1 MNIRQVSA
9 ICLSIAATHFVYA
22 ASNVANPVNDSSQTK
37 GIIKNQYIVILNKD
51 AGPSK
56 DFAQNIA
63 KQHAGKVLQSY
74 DTVLKGFAI
83 YLPDTAGTAFIEA
96 MKKNPQVLS
105 VESDTIVN
113 IDATTQSNPDWG
125 LDRIDQKA
133 LPLNSAY
140 SYLQTGSGTTAYIV
154 DTGILS
160 SHQEFSGRVLSGYT
174 AISDGNGTTDCNG
187 HGTHVAGTVGGTTYG
202 VAKNVNLVPIRILGC
217 DGSGASSNVIAGLD
231 WILKNG
237 KKPAVVNMSLGG
249 ATSSSLDSAVENL
262 YNNGYVMVVAAGNS
276 NTDACTSSPARV
288 SKAITV
294 AATDNTDRA
303 SYSNYGSCVDIFA
316 PGSQINSSW
325 IGSNTATKILNGTSM
340 ATPHVAGV
348 VAEMLQSTP
357 TASPQTIS
365 TNLLNQ
371 ASSNVVKTLQVAQT
385 ACYINLLNKNII
397 LYD

>member
-22 ASNVANPVNDSSQTK
+22 ASNVVNPVNDSSQAK

-51 AGPSK
+51 TGPSK

-125 LDRIDQKA
+125 IDRIDQKA
-133 LPLNSAY
+133 LPLNSTY

-202 VAKNVNLVPIRILGC
+202 VAKSVNLVPIRILGC

-262 YNNGYVMVVAAGNS
+262 FNNGYVMVVAAGNS
-276 NTDACTSSPARV
+276 NTDACSSSPARV

-294 AATDNTDRA
+294 AATDNTDTRA

-371 ASSNVVKTLQVAQT
+371 ASSNVVK
-385 ACYINLLNKNII
+385 NPSGSPNRLLYKSP
-397 LYD
+397 

>member
-1 MNIRQVSA
+1 MKFCQVSTFLLA
-9 ICLSIAATHFVYA
+9 IALSHLTYA
-22 ASNVANPVNDSSQTK
+22 APATTNSILGSSEAK

-51 AGPSK
+51 VGSSNE
-56 DFAQNIA
+56 FAQGIA
-63 KQHAGKVLQSY
+63 KQHGGKVLQTY
-74 DTVLKGFAI
+74 DAVLKGFAI
-83 YLPDTAGTAFIEA
+83 YLPDVAGTAFVEA
-96 MKKNPQVLS
+96 MKKNPKVVS
-105 VESDTIVN
+105 VENDTIMK

-125 LDRIDQKA
+125 LDRIDQKN
-133 LPLNSAY
+133 LPLDSAY

-160 SHQEFSGRVLSGYT
+160 THQQFSGRVLSGYT
-174 AISDGNGTTDCNG
+174 AISDGNGTSDCHG
-187 HGTHVAGTVGGTTYG
+187 HGTHVAGTVGGSTYG
-202 VAKNVNLVPIRILGC
+202 VAKNVSLVPIRILGC

-249 ATSSSLDSAVENL
+249 EANASLDSAVENL
-262 YNNGYVMVVAAGNS
+262 FNNGYVMVVAAGNS
-276 NTDACTSSPARV
+276 NTDACSSSPARV

-294 AATDNTDRA
+294 AATDSTDTRA

-325 IGSNTATKILNGTSM
+325 IGSNTATKVLNGTSM

-357 TASPQTIS
+357 TATPQTIS

-371 ASSNVVKTLQVAQT
+371 ASSNVVK
-385 ACYINLLNKNII
+385 NPSGSPNRLLYKSPQ
-397 LYD
+397 

>member
-1 MNIRQVSA
+1 MKFCQVSTFLLA
-9 ICLSIAATHFVYA
+9 IALSHLTYA
-22 ASNVANPVNDSSQTK
+22 APATTNSVLSSSEAK

-51 AGPSK
+51 VGSSNE
-56 DFAQNIA
+56 FAQGIA
-63 KQHAGKVLQSY
+63 KQHGGKVLQTY
-74 DTVLKGFAI
+74 DAVLKGFAI
-83 YLPDTAGTAFIEA
+83 YLPDVAGTAFVEA
-96 MKKNPQVLS
+96 MKKNPKVVS
-105 VESDTIVN
+105 VENDTIMK
-113 IDATTQSNPDWG
+113 IEATTQSNPDWG
-125 LDRIDQKA
+125 LDRIDQRN
-133 LPLNSAY
+133 LPLDSAY

-160 SHQEFSGRVLSGYT
+160 THQQFSGRVLSGYT
-174 AISDGNGTTDCNG
+174 AISDGNGTSDCHG
-187 HGTHVAGTVGGTTYG
+187 HGTHVAGTVGGSTYG
-202 VAKNVNLVPIRILGC
+202 VAKNVSLVPIRILGC

-249 ATSSSLDSAVENL
+249 EANTSLDSAVENL
-262 YNNGYVMVVAAGNS
+262 FNNGYVMVVAAGNS
-276 NTDACTSSPARV
+276 NTDACSSSPARV

-294 AATDNTDRA
+294 AATDNTDTRA

-325 IGSNTATKILNGTSM
+325 IGSNTATKVLNGTSM

-357 TASPQTIS
+357 TATPQTIS

-371 ASSNVVKTLQVAQT
+371 ASSNVVK
-385 ACYINLLNKNII
+385 NPSGSPNRLLYKSPQ
-397 LYD
+397 

>member
-22 ASNVANPVNDSSQTK
+22 ASNVVNPVNDSSQAK

-63 KQHAGKVLQSY
+63 KQHAGRVLQSY

-83 YLPDTAGTAFIEA
+83 YLPDTAGAAFIEA
-96 MKKNPQVLS
+96 MKKNPHVLS

-133 LPLNSAY
+133 LPLNSTY

-202 VAKNVNLVPIRILGC
+202 VAKSVNLVPIRILGC

-294 AATDNTDRA
+294 AATDNTDTRA

-371 ASSNVVKTLQVAQT
+371 ASSNVVK
-385 ACYINLLNKNII
+385 NPSGSPNRLLYKSP
-397 LYD
+397 

>member
-1 MNIRQVSA
+1 
-9 ICLSIAATHFVYA
+9 
-22 ASNVANPVNDSSQTK
+22 
-37 GIIKNQYIVILNKD
+37 
-51 AGPSK
+51 
-56 DFAQNIA
+56 IA

-217 DGSGASSNVIAGLD
+217 DGSGASS
-231 WILKNG
+231 
-237 KKPAVVNMSLGG
+237 
-249 ATSSSLDSAVENL
+249 
-262 YNNGYVMVVAAGNS
+262 Y
-276 NTDACTSSPARV
+276 
-288 SKAITV
+288 
-294 AATDNTDRA
+294 
-303 SYSNYGSCVDIFA
+303 
-316 PGSQINSSW
+316 
-325 IGSNTATKILNGTSM
+325 
-340 ATPHVAGV
+340 
-348 VAEMLQSTP
+348 
-357 TASPQTIS
+357 
-365 TNLLNQ
+365 
-371 ASSNVVKTLQVAQT
+371 
-385 ACYINLLNKNII
+385 
-397 LYD
+397 

>member
-22 ASNVANPVNDSSQTK
+22 ASNVANPVNDSSQAK

-83 YLPDTAGTAFIEA
+83 YLPDTAGAAFIEA
-96 MKKNPQVLS
+96 MKKNPHVLS

-133 LPLNSAY
+133 LPLNSTY

-249 ATSSSLDSAVENL
+249 EANASLDSAVENL
-262 YNNGYVMVVAAGNS
+262 FNNGYVMVVAAGNS
-276 NTDACTSSPARV
+276 NTDACSSSPARV

-294 AATDNTDRA
+294 AATDSTDTRA

-325 IGSNTATKILNGTSM
+325 IGSNTATKVLNGTSM
-340 ATPHVAGV
+340 ATPHVVGV

-357 TASPQTIS
+357 TATPQTTS

-371 ASSNVVKTLQVAQT
+371 ASNNVVKNPSGSPNRLLYKSAQ
-385 ACYINLLNKNII
+385 
-397 LYD
+397 

>member
-1 MNIRQVSA
+1 MKFCQVSTFLLA
-9 ICLSIAATHFVYA
+9 IALSHLTYA
-22 ASNVANPVNDSSQTK
+22 APATTNSVLGSSEAK

-51 AGPSK
+51 VGSSNE
-56 DFAQNIA
+56 FAQGIA
-63 KQHAGKVLQSY
+63 KQHGGKVLQTY
-74 DTVLKGFAI
+74 DAVLKGFAI
-83 YLPDTAGTAFIEA
+83 YLPDVAGTAFVEA
-96 MKKNPQVLS
+96 MKKNPKVVS
-105 VESDTIVN
+105 VENDTIMKV
-113 IDATTQSNPDWG
+113 DATTQSNPDWG
-125 LDRIDQKA
+125 LDRIDQRN
-133 LPLNSAY
+133 LPLDSAY

-160 SHQEFSGRVLSGYT
+160 THQQFSGRVLSGYT
-174 AISDGNGTTDCNG
+174 AISDGNGTSDCHG
-187 HGTHVAGTVGGTTYG
+187 HGTHVAGTVGGSTYG
-202 VAKNVNLVPIRILGC
+202 VAKNVSLVPIRILGC

-249 ATSSSLDSAVENL
+249 EANTSLDSAVENL
-262 YNNGYVMVVAAGNS
+262 FNNGYVMVVAAGNS
-276 NTDACTSSPARV
+276 NTDACSSSPARV

-294 AATDNTDRA
+294 AATDSTDARA

-325 IGSNTATKILNGTSM
+325 IGSNTATKVLNGTSM

-357 TASPQTIS
+357 TATPQTIS

-371 ASSNVVKTLQVAQT
+371 ASSNVVK
-385 ACYINLLNKNII
+385 NPSGSPNRLLYKSPQ
-397 LYD
+397 

>member
-1 MNIRQVSA
+1 MKFCQVSTFLLTIA
-9 ICLSIAATHFVYA
+9 LSHLTYA
-22 ASNVANPVNDSSQTK
+22 APATTNSVLSSSEAK

-51 AGPSK
+51 MGSSNE
-56 DFAQNIA
+56 FAQGIA
-63 KQHAGKVLQSY
+63 KQHGGKVLQTY
-74 DTVLKGFAI
+74 DAVLKGFAI
-83 YLPDTAGTAFIEA
+83 YLPDVAGTAFVEA
-96 MKKNPQVLS
+96 MKKNPKVVS
-105 VESDTIVN
+105 VENDTIMK

-125 LDRIDQKA
+125 LDRIDQKN
-133 LPLNSAY
+133 LPLDSAY

-160 SHQEFSGRVLSGYT
+160 THQQFSGRVLSGYT
-174 AISDGNGTTDCNG
+174 AISDGNGTSDCHG
-187 HGTHVAGTVGGTTYG
+187 HGTHVAGTVGGSTYG
-202 VAKNVNLVPIRILGC
+202 VAKNVSLVPIRILGC

-249 ATSSSLDSAVENL
+249 EANASLDSAVENL
-262 YNNGYVMVVAAGNS
+262 FNNGYVMVVAAGNS
-276 NTDACTSSPARV
+276 NTDACSSSPARV

-294 AATDNTDRA
+294 AATDSTDTRA

-325 IGSNTATKILNGTSM
+325 IGSNTATKVLNGTSM

-357 TASPQTIS
+357 TATPQIIS

-371 ASSNVVKTLQVAQT
+371 ASSNVVK
-385 ACYINLLNKNII
+385 NPSGSPNRLLYKSPQ
-397 LYD
+397 

>member
-22 ASNVANPVNDSSQTK
+22 ASNVANPVNDSSQAK

-83 YLPDTAGTAFIEA
+83 YLPDTAGAAFIEA
-96 MKKNPQVLS
+96 MKKNPHVLS

-133 LPLNSAY
+133 LPLNSTY

-249 ATSSSLDSAVENL
+249 EANASLDSAVENL
-262 YNNGYVMVVAAGNS
+262 FNNGYVMVVAAGNS
-276 NTDACTSSPARV
+276 NTDACSSSPARV

-294 AATDNTDRA
+294 AATDSTDTRA

-325 IGSNTATKILNGTSM
+325 IGSNTATKVLNGTSM
-340 ATPHVAGV
+340 ATPHVVGV
-348 VAEMLQSTP
+348 VAEMLQSIPSAT
-357 TASPQTIS
+357 PQTIS

-371 ASSNVVKTLQVAQT
+371 ASNNVVKNPSGSPNRLLYKSAQ
-385 ACYINLLNKNII
+385 
-397 LYD
+397 

>member
-1 MNIRQVSA
+1 MRQVSA

-22 ASNVANPVNDSSQTK
+22 ASNVTNPVNDSSQAK

-83 YLPDTAGTAFIEA
+83 YLPDTAGAAFIEA
-96 MKKNPQVLS
+96 MKKNPHVLS

-294 AATDNTDRA
+294 AATDNTDTRA

-325 IGSNTATKILNGTSM
+325 IGNNTATKILNGTSM

-371 ASSNVVKTLQVAQT
+371 ASSNVVK
-385 ACYINLLNKNII
+385 NPSGSPNRLLYKSP
-397 LYD
+397 

>member
-1 MNIRQVSA
+1 MEIVMNIRQVSA

-22 ASNVANPVNDSSQTK
+22 ASNVTNPVNDSSQAK
-37 GIIKNQYIVILNKD
+37 EIIKNQYIVILNKD

-83 YLPDTAGTAFIEA
+83 YLPDTAGAAFIEA
-96 MKKNPQVLS
+96 MKKNPHVLS

-294 AATDNTDRA
+294 AATDNTDTRA

-325 IGSNTATKILNGTSM
+325 IGNNTATKILNGTSM

-371 ASSNVVKTLQVAQT
+371 ASSNVVK
-385 ACYINLLNKNII
+385 NPSGSPNRLLYKSP
-397 LYD
+397 

>member
-1 MNIRQVSA
+1 MKFCQVSTFLLTIA
-9 ICLSIAATHFVYA
+9 LSHLTYA
-22 ASNVANPVNDSSQTK
+22 APATTNSVLSSSEAK

-51 AGPSK
+51 VGSSNE
-56 DFAQNIA
+56 FAQGIA
-63 KQHAGKVLQSY
+63 KQHGGKVLQTY
-74 DTVLKGFAI
+74 DAVLKGFAI
-83 YLPDTAGTAFIEA
+83 YLPDVASTAFVEA
-96 MKKNPQVLS
+96 MKKNPKVVS
-105 VESDTIVN
+105 VENDTIMK

-125 LDRIDQKA
+125 LDRIDQKN
-133 LPLNSAY
+133 LPLDSAY

-160 SHQEFSGRVLSGYT
+160 THQQFSGRVLSGYT
-174 AISDGNGTTDCNG
+174 AISDGNGTNDCHG
-187 HGTHVAGTVGGTTYG
+187 HGTHVAGTVGGSTYG
-202 VAKNVNLVPIRILGC
+202 VAKNVSLVPIRILGC

-249 ATSSSLDSAVENL
+249 DANTSLDSAVENL
-262 YNNGYVMVVAAGNS
+262 FNNGYVMVVAAGNS
-276 NTDACTSSPARV
+276 NTDACSSSPARV

-294 AATDNTDRA
+294 AATDSTDTRA

-325 IGSNTATKILNGTSM
+325 IGSNTATKVLNGTSM

-357 TASPQTIS
+357 TATPQTIS
-365 TNLLNQ
+365 NNLLNQ
-371 ASSNVVKTLQVAQT
+371 ASNNVVK
-385 ACYINLLNKNII
+385 NPSGSPNRLLYKSPQ
-397 LYD
+397 

>member
-22 ASNVANPVNDSSQTK
+22 ASNVANPVNDSSQAK

-83 YLPDTAGTAFIEA
+83 YLPDTAGAAFIEA
-96 MKKNPQVLS
+96 MKKNPHLLS

-262 YNNGYVMVVAAGNS
+262 FNNGYVMVVAAGNS
-276 NTDACTSSPARV
+276 NTDACSSSPARV

-294 AATDNTDRA
+294 AATDNTDTRA

-371 ASSNVVKTLQVAQT
+371 ASSNVVK
-385 ACYINLLNKNII
+385 NPSGSPNRLLYKSP
-397 LYD
+397 

>member
-22 ASNVANPVNDSSQTK
+22 ASNVANPVNDSSQAK

-83 YLPDTAGTAFIEA
+83 YLPDTAGAAFIEA

-133 LPLNSAY
+133 LPLNSTY

-237 KKPAVVNMSLGG
+237 KKPAVVNISLGG

-294 AATDNTDRA
+294 AATDNTDTRA

-371 ASSNVVKTLQVAQT
+371 ASSNVVK
-385 ACYINLLNKNII
+385 NPSGSPNRLLYKSP
-397 LYD
+397 

>member
-1 MNIRQVSA
+1 MEIQMKIRKVSA
-9 ICLSIAATHFVYA
+9 VFLSMAATHLAYA
-22 ASNVANPVNDSSQTK
+22 APNLLNSAIDSSQAK

-51 AGPSK
+51 IGPAK

-63 KQHAGKVLQSY
+63 KQHGGRILQSY
-74 DTVLKGFAI
+74 DSALKGFAI

-105 VESDTIVN
+105 VENDTVVN
-113 IDATTQSNPDWG
+113 IDATTQTNPDWG

-133 LPLNSAY
+133 LPLNSTY
-140 SYLQTGSGTTAYIV
+140 SYSQTGTGTTAYIV

-160 SHQEFSGRVLSGYT
+160 THQEFSGRVLNGYT

-202 VAKNVNLVPIRILGC
+202 VAKNVKLVPVRILGC

-237 KKPAVVNMSLGG
+237 SKPAVVNMSLGG
-249 ATSSSLDSAVENL
+249 AASSSLDSAVENL

-276 NTDACTSSPARV
+276 NTDACTSSPART
-288 SKAITV
+288 SNAITV
-294 AATDNTDRA
+294 AATDNTDTRA

-325 IGSNTATKILNGTSM
+325 IGSNTATKVLNGTSM

-348 VAEMLQSTP
+348 VAELLQSTP
-357 TASPQTIS
+357 TATPQTITS
-365 TNLLNQ
+365 NLLNQ
-371 ASSNVVKTLQVAQT
+371 ATSDVVK
-385 ACYINLLNKNII
+385 NPSGSPNRLLYKSP
-397 LYD
+397 

>member
-1 MNIRQVSA
+1 MKIRKVSA
-9 ICLSIAATHFVYA
+9 VFLSMAATHLAYA
-22 ASNVANPVNDSSQTK
+22 APNLLNSAIDSSQAK

-51 AGPSK
+51 IGPAK

-63 KQHAGKVLQSY
+63 KQHGGRILQSY
-74 DTVLKGFAI
+74 DSALKGFAI

-105 VESDTIVN
+105 VENDTVVN
-113 IDATTQSNPDWG
+113 IDATTQTNPDWG

-133 LPLNSAY
+133 LPLNSTY
-140 SYLQTGSGTTAYIV
+140 SYSQTGNGTTAYIV

-160 SHQEFSGRVLSGYT
+160 THQEFSGRVLSGYT

-202 VAKNVNLVPIRILGC
+202 VAKNVKLVPVRILGC

-237 KKPAVVNMSLGG
+237 SKPAVVNMSLGG
-249 ATSSSLDSAVENL
+249 AASSSLDSAVENL

-276 NTDACTSSPARV
+276 NTDACTSSPART
-288 SKAITV
+288 SNAITV
-294 AATDNTDRA
+294 AATDNTDTRA

-325 IGSNTATKILNGTSM
+325 IGSNTATKVLNGTSM

-348 VAEMLQSTP
+348 VAELLQSTP
-357 TASPQTIS
+357 TATPQTITS
-365 TNLLNQ
+365 NLLNQ
-371 ASSNVVKTLQVAQT
+371 ATSDVVK
-385 ACYINLLNKNII
+385 NPSGSPNRLLDLLRK
-397 LYD
+397 

>member
-1 MNIRQVSA
+1 MKFCQVSSF
-9 ICLSIAATHFVYA
+9 LLTIAVSHLIYA
-22 ASNVANPVNDSSQTK
+22 APATTNPVLGSSQAK

-51 AGPSK
+51 ADPSN
-56 DFAQNIA
+56 DFAKNIA
-63 KQHAGKVLQSY
+63 KQHGGKVLQTY
-74 DTVLKGFAI
+74 DTVLKGFAV
-83 YLPDTAGTAFIEA
+83 YLPEAAGTAFVEA
-96 MKKNPQVLS
+96 MKKNPNVVS
-105 VESDTIVN
+105 VENDTIMK

-160 SHQEFSGRVLSGYT
+160 THQQFSGRVLSGYT

-187 HGTHVAGTVGGTTYG
+187 HGTHVAGTVGGSTYG
-202 VAKNVNLVPIRILGC
+202 VAKNVSLVPIRILGC

-249 ATSSSLDSAVENL
+249 GASTSLDSAVENL
-262 YNNGYVMVVAAGNS
+262 FNNGYVMVVAAGNS
-276 NTDACTSSPARV
+276 NTDACSSSPARV

-294 AATDNTDRA
+294 AATDNTDTRA

-325 IGSNTATKILNGTSM
+325 IGNNTATKILNGTSM
-340 ATPHVAGV
+340 ATPHVVGV

-357 TASPQTIS
+357 TATPQTIS

-371 ASSNVVKTLQVAQT
+371 ASSNVVK
-385 ACYINLLNKNII
+385 NPSGSPNRLLYKSP
-397 LYD
+397 